1 LIGIDLDQWPRF
13 PAAALSA
20 SGSKGLSHPEQYRG
34 YRIAGSAK
42 ALRQI
47 RNSASRILN
56 KDPQRIAVKLL
67 ELWDNCKF
75 RGSDPP
81 SLTSSE
87 PPAIMNTQTDIERA
101 RFNMVE
107 QQIRPWEVLDQQV
120 LDLLF
125 VLRRE
130 DFVLPQYRNL
140 AFFDMEIPL
149 AADAGEDERMLAPK
163 LEARMLQAVSVKP
176 TDRVLEIGTGSGY
189 MTALLARRA
198 AHVTS
203 VEINGAYSAEA
214 AQRLTAHD
222 IRNVTLEVG
231 DGARGWARNAPY
243 DVIVLTGSTPVL
255 DPAFQASLNSGGRL
269 LAIVGEAPVMTAQL
283 INCEAPGVFRTTGL
297 FETCVPSLRNAPQ
310 PKRFVF

>member
-1 LIGIDLDQWPRF
+1 
-13 PAAALSA
+13 
-20 SGSKGLSHPEQYRG
+20 
-34 YRIAGSAK
+34 
-42 ALRQI
+42 
-47 RNSASRILN
+47 
-56 KDPQRIAVKLL
+56 
-67 ELWDNCKF
+67 
-75 RGSDPP
+75 
-81 SLTSSE
+81 
-87 PPAIMNTQTDIERA
+87 MNTQTDIERA

-255 DPAFQASLNSGGRL
+255 DPAFQASLNSSGRL